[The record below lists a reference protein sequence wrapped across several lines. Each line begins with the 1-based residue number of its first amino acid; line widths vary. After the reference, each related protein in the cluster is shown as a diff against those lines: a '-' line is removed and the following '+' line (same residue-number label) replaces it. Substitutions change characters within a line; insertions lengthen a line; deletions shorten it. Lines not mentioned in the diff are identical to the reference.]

1 MFISPSLPSLPI
13 YFLWLQK
20 RVLKNEMNVSRKL
33 RNLES
38 NSERM
43 EPGCGSG
50 SNSHCCGCSLYGQK
64 ASTQDVNQYY
74 SSNKLSSVSKFINAI
89 FVCYYLSQAIVLLL
103 QGFIRGVPLRLLF
116 FQESFVEIQPL
127 GTDVRDSYSICVI
140 L

>member
-50 SNSHCCGCSLYGQK
+50 SNS
-64 ASTQDVNQYY
+64 
-74 SSNKLSSVSKFINAI
+74 
-89 FVCYYLSQAIVLLL
+89 QAIPSMAKRHPHKTLTNIIP
-103 QGFIRGVPLRLLF
+103 QTNFP
-116 FQESFVEIQPL
+116 Q
-127 GTDVRDSYSICVI
+127 
-140 L
+140 